1 MRISSR
7 GDIAGTYWDT
17 SGQPHGY
24 LLSEGRF
31 SPIDVPDATGTYA
44 LGINA
49 NGDVVGS
56 YCVSL
61 ISRPKCT
68 FRIND
73 NHAYVLT
80 DGMFTTLELPGAPP
94 FSRAWGI
101 NPRGDIAGAYRDSNN
116 RNHGFI
122 LSGGKRD
129 DGTDSED
136 APLQR

>member
-61 ISRPKCT
+61 IFRPKCT

-80 DGMFTTLELPGAPP
+80 DGVFTTFELPTTPR

-101 NPRGDIAGAYRDSNN
+101 NPRGDIAGAYWDSNN
-116 RNHGFI
+116 RNHGFL
-122 LSGGKRD
+122 LSGGQHD
-129 DGTDSED
+129 EGADSDE
-136 APLQR
+136 APVRR